1 MYGPPMTSFSTQ
13 IPRTLSLPAIEL
25 DGRSLSNSLVLLL
38 YYSRCYRDYVRF
50 QQVARP
56 IAVTFD
62 PHADELQYVGS
73 ANVRIGQDAFDHVLR
88 YEEPF
93 NPSPPTSSPWRAN
106 LSKPFNGD
114 CNFHR
119 SPRNSIYPLPSL
131 ICRRRTMTAA
141 PPLLLGNLPHSVQI
155 CVRQP
160 YRRAFL
166 KQTQF

>member
-1 MYGPPMTSFSTQ
+1 
-13 IPRTLSLPAIEL
+13 LPAIEL

-73 ANVRIGQDAFDHVLR
+73 ANVRIGQDIFDHVLR

-93 NPSPPTSSPWRAN
+93 NPSPLHPRPGEQISQSPSTVIVTSIVPLVTA
-106 LSKPFNGD
+106 FT
-114 CNFHR
+114 H
-119 SPRNSIYPLPSL
+119 YP
-131 ICRRRTMTAA
+131 A
-141 PPLLLGNLPHSVQI
+141 
-155 CVRQP
+155 
-160 YRRAFL
+160 
-166 KQTQF
+166 